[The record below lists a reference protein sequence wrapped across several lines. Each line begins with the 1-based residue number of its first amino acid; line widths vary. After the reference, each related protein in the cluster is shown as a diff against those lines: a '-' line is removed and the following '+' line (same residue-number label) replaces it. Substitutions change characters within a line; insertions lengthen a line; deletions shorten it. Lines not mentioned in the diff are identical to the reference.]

1 MKADFICTL
10 NKLLEEKHIHF
21 NAYCW
26 ILKYVFP
33 YIKNSFKKKKMN
45 LVFAPKLCRPW
56 ELALCNVMCLK
67 QLGSWYRCWGCRS
80 GRWFR
85 GAPRTRVAPPFPGIN
100 PEAPGGG
107 SLLAPTGAMVHK
119 QLWLQGTWARR
130 AVRAVSVSHTP
141 NLFFLSWY
149 AVNPNGP
156 VL

>member
-45 LVFAPKLCRPW
+45 LVFAPKLCWPW

-85 GAPRTRVAPPFPGIN
+85 GAPRTHVAPPFPSIN
-100 PEAPGGG
+100 PEAPCWLPLVQWSISSSGCRGPG
-107 SLLAPTGAMVHK
+107 QEK
-119 QLWLQGTWARR
+119 QLGQ
-130 AVRAVSVSHTP
+130 SQPHTP
-141 NLFFLSWY
+141 QTSFF
-149 AVNPNGP
+149 
-156 VL
+156 VLVCCKSS